1 MTTKSKIL
9 AGLAGVFVLIQFY
22 RHDPNIQETPAK
34 NHLNSAYTIPA
45 NVEQILVN
53 ACYDCHSN
61 NTAYPWYSQVQPLAY
76 WINHHIEDGKKHLNF
91 DEFTTYKLRKQY
103 HKMEEVVE
111 QMQEKE
117 MPLKSYSLIHSN
129 ARLKDEER
137 TALVNWA
144 EAVMNEMKG
153 RYPIDSLVKPKS

>member
-9 AGLAGVFVLIQFY
+9 AGLVGVFVLIQFY
-22 RHDPNIQETPAK
+22 RHEPNVQEAPAK
-34 NHLNSAYTIPA
+34 NHLTTEYTIPA
-45 NVEQILVN
+45 NVEQVLVN

-61 NTAYPWYSQVQPLAY
+61 NTVYPWYSQVQPLAY
-76 WINHHIEDGKKHLNF
+76 WINHHVEDGKKHLNF
-91 DEFTTYKLRKQY
+91 DEFTTYRLRKQY

-137 TALVNWA
+137 TLLISWA

-153 RYPIDSLVKPKS
+153 RYPMDSLVKPKS